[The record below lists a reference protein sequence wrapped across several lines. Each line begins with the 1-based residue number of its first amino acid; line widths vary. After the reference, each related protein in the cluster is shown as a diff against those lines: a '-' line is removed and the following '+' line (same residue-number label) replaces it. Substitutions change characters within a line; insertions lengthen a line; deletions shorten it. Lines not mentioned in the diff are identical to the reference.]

1 MAMRRVTGAAL
12 GFVGG
17 SVLAGLLVGVGVTP
31 VLAVAGVG
39 TTSAIDVFDSMPEYI
54 EIGDLP
60 ERNEIWAYQ
69 GASRCTWS
77 TCGTRTGRS

>member
-1 MAMRRVTGAAL
+1 MTMRRATGAAL

-39 TTSAIDVFDSMPEYI
+39 TTSAIDLFDSMPE
-54 EIGDLP
+54 
-60 ERNEIWAYQ
+60 
-69 GASRCTWS
+69 
-77 TCGTRTGRS
+77 